1 MTEQQKQLLYSSL
14 PIALNYCYSTPP
26 LQRDMDLLSD
36 VVEHWVSSSLI
47 EDNEFYATMTEQLQN
62 YFYNSLT
69 IWEQWEDLWIAFDNN
84 DDDDVI
90 GTVALLKEIKDFKTK
105 HLCIE

>member
-14 PIALNYCYSTPP
+14 PIALNYCHSTPP
-26 LQRDMDLLSD
+26 LQRDMDLLGD

-47 EDNEFYATMTEQLQN
+47 EDNEFYTAMTEELQN

-69 IWEQWEDLWIAFDNN
+69 IRKHWEDLWIAFNNN
-84 DDDDVI
+84 DDSDVI
-90 GTVALLKEIKDFKTK
+90 GTVALLKEIKEFRAK
-105 HLCIE
+105 HDTIE

>member
-1 MTEQQKQLLYSSL
+1 
-14 PIALNYCYSTPP
+14 
-26 LQRDMDLLSD
+26 MDLLGE

-47 EDNEFYATMTEQLQN
+47 EDNEFYAAMTEQLQN

-84 DDDDVI
+84 DDDNVI
-90 GTVALLKEIKDFKTK
+90 GTVALLNQIKDFRAKYDS
-105 HLCIE
+105 IE